1 MPSTSMPTNPVKCK
15 YKHVGTYIWN
25 SLLQPCFSGKK
36 KKGKM
41 LTPTNRG
48 VDEEIIELFFS
59 VYEHLL
65 LFMNPCS

>member
-1 MPSTSMPTNPVKCK
+1 MKLCCN
-15 YKHVGTYIWN
+15 HVSVG
-25 SLLQPCFSGKK
+25 K

>member
-1 MPSTSMPTNPVKCK
+1 MKLFVATMFQ
-15 YKHVGTYIWN
+15 W
-25 SLLQPCFSGKK
+25 QK
-36 KKGKM
+36 KKGKI